1 MGAVLFLE
9 FGEPRT
15 LFKEVVK
22 GLLAVGDGLLQQLRI
37 DLFQPFE
44 TRPALKSGQF
54 NGKLRS
60 GDGFAGLLIS
70 LFSTLE
76 RPVKDEPARAGITSK
91 RRLLFSGRINPE
103 PVDLSFRH
111 SISNAQQVDVFAKSR
126 SWTGIVERSGAT
138 RCFAPRQIHPPAG
151 SCWLKNGTPG
161 NDSFVGLFETKPK
174 TLGHFAPL
182 LLALEPT
189 KRPAFNSGIAGR

>member
-1 MGAVLFLE
+1 MGAVFFLE
-9 FGEPRT
+9 FGDART

-22 GLLAVGDGLLQQLRI
+22 RLLAVGDGLLQQLRI

-44 TRPALKSGQF
+44 TRLALKSGQF
-54 NGKLRS
+54 NGKLRP

-76 RPVKDEPARAGITSK
+76 RPVKDEPARASITSK

-111 SISNAQQVDVFAKSR
+111 SISSALQVDVFAKSR
-126 SWTGIVERSGAT
+126 SWTGIGESTALRVASRRAK
-138 RCFAPRQIHPPAG
+138 FI
-151 SCWLKNGTPG
+151 
-161 NDSFVGLFETKPK
+161 
-174 TLGHFAPL
+174 PL
-182 LLALEPT
+182 LEAVGFL
-189 KRPAFNSGIAGR
+189 

>member
-9 FGEPRT
+9 FGEART

-22 GLLAVGDGLLQQLRI
+22 RLLAVGDGLLQQLRI

-44 TRPALKSGQF
+44 TRLALKSGQF
-54 NGKLRS
+54 NGKLRP

-76 RPVKDEPARAGITSK
+76 RPVKDEPARASITSK

-111 SISNAQQVDVFAKSR
+111 SISSARQVNEFDDRLTGEITCGR
-126 SWTGIVERSGAT
+126 SEIFSVT
-138 RCFAPRQIHPPAG
+138 
-151 SCWLKNGTPG
+151 
-161 NDSFVGLFETKPK
+161 
-174 TLGHFAPL
+174 
-182 LLALEPT
+182 
-189 KRPAFNSGIAGR
+189 